1 MKKEKS
7 LLEEYKE
14 NKIRASILKN
24 VIGELAEQTGDI
36 DFKLFNMSIKIQD
49 EISKLTKT
57 EIFMKYTTEDKKRLL
72 DFCEQI
78 NKLFDDFIKE
88 MNI

>member
-1 MKKEKS
+1 MKKEKN
-7 LLEEYKE
+7 LFEEYKE
-14 NKIRASILKN
+14 NRIKASILKN
-24 VIGELAEQTGDI
+24 VMEELAEQTGDI

-78 NKLFDDFIKE
+78 SKLIDDFFKE

>member
-36 DFKLFNMSIKIQD
+36 DFKLFNMGIKIQD
-49 EISKLTKT
+49 KISEFTKL
-57 EIFMKYTTEDKKRLL
+57 EIFMKYTTEDKKR
-72 DFCEQI
+72 
-78 NKLFDDFIKE
+78 
-88 MNI
+88 